1 MNIET
6 MTQTEVKEPPYRQIA
21 EAVSA
26 VAASGQELGMDQE
39 TIRVML
45 HAFMQTAQQPHGV
58 GNLALGA
65 CEKQRHY

>member
-45 HAFMQTAQQPHGV
+45 HTFSQAVQQPHGV
-58 GNLALGA
+58 GNLTLGG
-65 CEKQRHY
+65 CEKRHY